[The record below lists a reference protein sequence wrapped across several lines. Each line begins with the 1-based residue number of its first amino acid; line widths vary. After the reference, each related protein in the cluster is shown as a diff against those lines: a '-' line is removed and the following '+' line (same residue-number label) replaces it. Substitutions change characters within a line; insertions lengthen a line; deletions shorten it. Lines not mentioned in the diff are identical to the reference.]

1 LSSKNTHWVRI
12 GNNIH
17 DFRTEEE
24 KARDKRKAFKVGLA
38 IDRMKTVKPKF
49 KRTPKRVEPED
60 EKA

>member
-1 LSSKNTHWVRI
+1 MSSKNTHWRRI
-12 GNNIH
+12 GNNIQ

-24 KARDKRKAFKVGLA
+24 KARDRKKAFKVGMT

>member
-1 LSSKNTHWVRI
+1 MSKRTHWKRI
-12 GNNIH
+12 GNNIE

-24 KARDKRKAFKVGLA
+24 KEKARKKAFKVGMA

-49 KRTPKRVEPED
+49 KRTPKRVDPED

>member
-1 LSSKNTHWVRI
+1 MSKRTHWKHI
-12 GNNIH
+12 ANNIE
-17 DFRTEEE
+17 DYRTREE
-24 KARDKRKAFKVGLA
+24 KEKDRRKAFKIGMA

>member
-1 LSSKNTHWVRI
+1 MSKRTHWKNI
-12 GNNIH
+12 GNNIE

-24 KARDKRKAFKVGLA
+24 KAQARKKALKDGMA

-49 KRTPKRVEPED
+49 KRTPKRVDPED